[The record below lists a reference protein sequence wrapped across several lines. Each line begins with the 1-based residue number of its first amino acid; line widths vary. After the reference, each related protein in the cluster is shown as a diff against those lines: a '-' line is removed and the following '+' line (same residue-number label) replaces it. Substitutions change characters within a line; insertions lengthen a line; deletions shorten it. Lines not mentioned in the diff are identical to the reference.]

1 MRVALAQMTSVPN
14 LHLNIKFIED
24 NIIKAKQNNA
34 DLIVFP
40 ENCGFMGRG
49 SEMFTN
55 AYKEAAHPVL
65 IASRIA
71 ANNNNINVLLG
82 SIAVLSE
89 RSKKK

>member
-24 NIIKAKQNNA
+24 NIIKAKNNNA

-55 AYKEAAHPVL
+55 AYK
-65 IASRIA
+65 
-71 ANNNNINVLLG
+71 
-82 SIAVLSE
+82 
-89 RSKKK
+89 